1 MNFRLAPTGGGGRI
15 LHPFASLSLAVG
27 LIGLLAGAA
36 LQVYLVTQVRALR
49 NPQMLV
55 SGAVLKSAIGNGWSL
70 QSSRSWAAEW
80 HVAIFGPVGVVR
92 DSEGHL
98 VDRPFPE
105 MCAREEVLALSR
117 AETDS
122 RFVTVSIRASGW
134 PWRSWVALERRDS
147 SSESSTASRHV
158 LLPGAISSVLLFG
171 MAGWLAA
178 FAPLYLIRSA
188 RRAARRRAGRCP
200 QCGYDLSGRKNA
212 HTPCPECGFTST
224 S

>member
-1 MNFRLAPTGGGGRI
+1 MKFRRAPKGGGDRS
-15 LHPFASLSLAVG
+15 LFPFAGLSLAAG
-27 LIGLLAGAA
+27 IGGLLVGVA
-36 LQVYLVTQVRALR
+36 LQVYLVTQVRVLR

-147 SSESSTASRHV
+147 TNESRSVTKHV
-158 LLPGAISSVLLFG
+158 LWPGAALSILSFG
-171 MAGWLAA
+171 SAGWLAA
-178 FAPLYLIRSA
+178 FVPIQLTRSA

-200 QCGYDLSGRKNA
+200 QCGYDLSGRKDA
-212 HTPCPECGFTST
+212 HDPCPECGVTPTS
-224 S
+224 